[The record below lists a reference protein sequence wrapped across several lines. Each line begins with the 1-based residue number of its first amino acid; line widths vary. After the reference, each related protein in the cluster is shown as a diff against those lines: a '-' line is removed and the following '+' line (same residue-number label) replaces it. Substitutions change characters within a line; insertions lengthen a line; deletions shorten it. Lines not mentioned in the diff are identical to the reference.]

1 MAVKLMCIPNEN
13 TQITPSVDYNYWFKR
28 LNTQLNESTIQ
39 KFKSPKL
46 SSMLILVILIDFN
59 NFIIVAKKSVLLF

>member
-28 LNTQLNESTIQ
+28 LNTQLNESTIL
-39 KFKSPKL
+39 KSKSPKL
-46 SSMLILVILIDFN
+46 SRHVDPSDFN
-59 NFIIVAKKSVLLF
+59 